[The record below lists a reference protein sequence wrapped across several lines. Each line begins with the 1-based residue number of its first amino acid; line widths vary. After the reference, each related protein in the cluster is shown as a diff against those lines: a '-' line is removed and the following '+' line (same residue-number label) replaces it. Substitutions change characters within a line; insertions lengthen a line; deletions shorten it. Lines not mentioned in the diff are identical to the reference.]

1 MSNNTHQRAFQLFEP
16 GHLMVHWIKFL
27 QVFVQYR
34 YEEALGYAKQF
45 VTNWRQPPFPLLFKI
60 GDTGT
65 SLVGLKIFV
74 ANLRQI
80 GLNDG
85 CVKKVNSP

>member
-1 MSNNTHQRAFQLFEP
+1 
-16 GHLMVHWIKFL
+16 MVHWVKFL

-34 YEEALGYAKQF
+34 YDEALGHAKQF

-65 SLVGLKIFV
+65 
-74 ANLRQI
+74 
-80 GLNDG
+80 
-85 CVKKVNSP
+85 